1 VDAATETV
9 HGSSSTEVI
18 DVQIVRIVKEKDYVS
33 GDFDDV
39 GVVRDRASNDAENT
53 ERVEV

>member
-18 DVQIVRIVKEKDYVS
+18 DVEIVRIAKEKDYVS
-33 GDFDDV
+33 GAFDDA
-39 GVVRDRASNDAENT
+39 GVVRDRASNDTEDI